1 MLKLGKKNSQR
12 QLKVSEYLKR
22 ALSEIFQQYVFKS
35 RKDSFLAIT
44 ISEVNVS
51 IDLKTAKIFVIP
63 FSENNM
69 AITNEE
75 VLEVLNSENQ
85 TIRKKLGSNIG
96 LRFTPKL
103 YFKTDSLAVEA
114 KKIDNLFKN
123 PKVAQDL

>member
-22 ALSEIFQQYVFKS
+22 ALSEILQQYLFKS
-35 RKDSFLAIT
+35 GKDSFFSII
-44 ISEVNVS
+44 ISEVNIS
-51 IDLKTAKIFVIP
+51 MDLKIAKIFVIP

-69 AITNEE
+69 SIKDGE
-75 VLEVLNSENQ
+75 VLEALNLENQ

-96 LRFTPKL
+96 LRFTPRL
-103 YFKTDSLAVEA
+103 YFRTDSLALEA

>member
-22 ALSEIFQQYVFKS
+22 ALSEILQQYLFKLGE
-35 RKDSFLAIT
+35 DSFFSIT
-44 ISEVNVS
+44 ISEVNIS
-51 IDLKTAKIFVIP
+51 MDLKIAKIFVIP

-69 AITNEE
+69 SIKDEE
-75 VLEVLNSENQ
+75 VLEALNLENQ

-96 LRFTPKL
+96 LRFTPRL
-103 YFKTDSLAVEA
+103 YFRTDSLALEA

>member
-12 QLKVSEYLKR
+12 QLKVSEHLKR
-22 ALSEIFQQYVFKS
+22 ALSEILQQYLFKS
-35 RKDSFLAIT
+35 GKDSFFSIT
-44 ISEVNVS
+44 ISEVNIS
-51 IDLKTAKIFVIP
+51 MDLKIAKIFVIP

-69 AITNEE
+69 SIKDEE
-75 VLEVLNSENQ
+75 VLEALNLENQ

-103 YFKTDSLAVEA
+103 YFRTDSLALEA

>member
-22 ALSEIFQQYVFKS
+22 ALSEILQQYLFKS
-35 RKDSFLAIT
+35 GKDSFFSII
-44 ISEVNVS
+44 ISEVNIS
-51 IDLKTAKIFVIP
+51 MDLKIAKIFVIP

-69 AITNEE
+69 SINDEE
-75 VLEVLNSENQ
+75 VLEALNLENQ

-103 YFKTDSLAVEA
+103 YFRTDSLALEA

>member
-12 QLKVSEYLKR
+12 QLKVSEHLKR
-22 ALSEIFQQYVFKS
+22 ALSEILQQYLFKS
-35 RKDSFLAIT
+35 GKDSFFSII
-44 ISEVNVS
+44 ISEVNIS
-51 IDLKTAKIFVIP
+51 MDLKIAKIFVIP

-69 AITNEE
+69 SIKDEE
-75 VLEVLNSENQ
+75 VLEALNLENQ

-96 LRFTPKL
+96 LRFTPEL
-103 YFKTDSLAVEA
+103 YFRTDSLALEA

>member
-22 ALSEIFQQYVFKS
+22 ALSEILQQYLFKS
-35 RKDSFLAIT
+35 GKDSFFSIT
-44 ISEVNVS
+44 ISEVNIS
-51 IDLKTAKIFVIP
+51 MDLKIAKIFVIP

-69 AITNEE
+69 SIKDEE
-75 VLEVLNSENQ
+75 VLEALNLENQ

-96 LRFTPKL
+96 LRFTPRL
-103 YFKTDSLAVEA
+103 YFRTDSLALEA

>member
-22 ALSEIFQQYVFKS
+22 ALSEILQQYLFKS
-35 RKDSFLAIT
+35 GKDSFFSII
-44 ISEVNVS
+44 ISEVNIS
-51 IDLKTAKIFVIP
+51 MDLKIAKIFVIP

-69 AITNEE
+69 SIKDEE
-75 VLEVLNSENQ
+75 VLEALNLENQ

-96 LRFTPKL
+96 LRFTPRL
-103 YFKTDSLAVEA
+103 YFRTDSLALEA

>member
-12 QLKVSEYLKR
+12 QLKVSEHLKR
-22 ALSEIFQQYVFKS
+22 ALSEILQQYLFKS
-35 RKDSFLAIT
+35 GKDSFFSII
-44 ISEVNVS
+44 ISEVNIS
-51 IDLKTAKIFVIP
+51 MDLKIAKIFVIP

-69 AITNEE
+69 SIKDEE
-75 VLEVLNSENQ
+75 VLEALNLENQ

-96 LRFTPKL
+96 LRFTPRL
-103 YFKTDSLAVEA
+103 YFRTDSLALEA

>member
-22 ALSEIFQQYVFKS
+22 ALSEILQQYLFKS
-35 RKDSFLAIT
+35 GKDSFFSIT
-44 ISEVNVS
+44 ISEVNIS
-51 IDLKTAKIFVIP
+51 MDLKIAKIFVIP

-69 AITNEE
+69 SIKDEE
-75 VLEVLNSENQ
+75 VLEALNLENQ
-85 TIRKKLGSNIG
+85 TIRKKLSSNIG

-103 YFKTDSLAVEA
+103 YFKTDSLALEA

>member
-22 ALSEIFQQYVFKS
+22 ALSEILQQYLLKS
-35 RKDSFLAIT
+35 GKDSFFSIT
-44 ISEVNVS
+44 ISEVNIS
-51 IDLKTAKIFVIP
+51 MDLKIAKIFVIP

-69 AITNEE
+69 SIKDEE
-75 VLEVLNSENQ
+75 VLEALNLENQ

-96 LRFTPKL
+96 LRFTPRL
-103 YFKTDSLAVEA
+103 YFRTDSLALEA

>member
-12 QLKVSEYLKR
+12 QLKVSEHLKR
-22 ALSEIFQQYVFKS
+22 ALSEILRQYLFKS
-35 RKDSFLAIT
+35 GKDSFFSII
-44 ISEVNVS
+44 ISEVNIS
-51 IDLKTAKIFVIP
+51 MDLKIAKIFVIP

-69 AITNEE
+69 SIKDEE
-75 VLEVLNSENQ
+75 VLEALNLENQ

-103 YFKTDSLAVEA
+103 YFRTDSLALEA

>member
-22 ALSEIFQQYVFKS
+22 ALSEILQQYLFKS
-35 RKDSFLAIT
+35 GKDSFFSII
-44 ISEVNVS
+44 ISEVNIS
-51 IDLKTAKIFVIP
+51 MDLKIAKIFVIP
-63 FSENNM
+63 FSENNVT
-69 AITNEE
+69 ITDEE
-75 VLEVLNSENQ
+75 VLEALNLENQ
-85 TIRKKLGSNIG
+85 TIRKKLGTNIG

-103 YFKTDSLAVEA
+103 YFKTDSLALEA

>member
-22 ALSEIFQQYVFKS
+22 SLSEILQSYVFQYS
-35 RKDSFLAIT
+35 DNNFFSIT

-51 IDLKTAKIFVIP
+51 IDLKIAKVFVTP
-63 FSENNM
+63 FSKDNLS
-69 AITNEE
+69 ITDEE
-75 VLEVLNSENQ
+75 ILQVLDKEKQ
-85 TIRKKLGSNIG
+85 IIRKKLGSNIG
-96 LRFTPKL
+96 LRFTPRL
-103 YFKTDSLAVEA
+103 HFKIDSLALEA

>member
-12 QLKVSEYLKR
+12 QLKVSGHLKR
-22 ALSEIFQQYVFKS
+22 ALSEILQQYLFKS
-35 RKDSFLAIT
+35 GKDSFFSII
-44 ISEVNVS
+44 ISEVNIS
-51 IDLKTAKIFVIP
+51 MDLKIAKIFVIP

-69 AITNEE
+69 SIKDEE
-75 VLEVLNSENQ
+75 VLEALNLENQ

-96 LRFTPKL
+96 LRFTPRL
-103 YFKTDSLAVEA
+103 YFRTDSLALEA

>member
-1 MLKLGKKNSQR
+1 M
-12 QLKVSEYLKR
+12 
-22 ALSEIFQQYVFKS
+22 
-35 RKDSFLAIT
+35 
-44 ISEVNVS
+44 
-51 IDLKTAKIFVIP
+51 DLKIAKIFVIP

-69 AITNEE
+69 SIKDEE
-75 VLEVLNSENQ
+75 VLEVLNLENQ

-103 YFKTDSLAVEA
+103 YFRTDSLALEA

>member
-12 QLKVSEYLKR
+12 QLKVSEHLKR
-22 ALSEIFQQYVFKS
+22 ALSEILQQYLFKS
-35 RKDSFLAIT
+35 GKDSFFSIT
-44 ISEVNVS
+44 ISEVNIS
-51 IDLKTAKIFVIP
+51 MDLKIAKIFVIP

-69 AITNEE
+69 SIKDEE
-75 VLEVLNSENQ
+75 VLEALNLENQ

-96 LRFTPKL
+96 LRFTPRL
-103 YFKTDSLAVEA
+103 YFRTDSLALEA

>member
-22 ALSEIFQQYVFKS
+22 ALSEILQQYLFKS
-35 RKDSFLAIT
+35 GKDSFFSIT
-44 ISEVNVS
+44 ISEVNIS
-51 IDLKTAKIFVIP
+51 MDLKIAKIFVIP

-69 AITNEE
+69 SIKDEE
-75 VLEVLNSENQ
+75 VLEALNLENQ

-103 YFKTDSLAVEA
+103 YFRTDSLALEA

>member
-35 RKDSFLAIT
+35 RKDSFFAIT

>member
-12 QLKVSEYLKR
+12 QLKVSEHLKR
-22 ALSEIFQQYVFKS
+22 ALSEILQQYLFKS
-35 RKDSFLAIT
+35 GKDSFFSII

-51 IDLKTAKIFVIP
+51 MDLKIAKIFVIP

-69 AITNEE
+69 SIKDEE
-75 VLEVLNSENQ
+75 VLEALNLENQ

-96 LRFTPKL
+96 LRFTPRL
-103 YFKTDSLAVEA
+103 YFRTDSLALEA

>member
-12 QLKVSEYLKR
+12 QLKVSEHLKR
-22 ALSEIFQQYVFKS
+22 ALSEILQQYLFKS
-35 RKDSFLAIT
+35 GKDSFFSII
-44 ISEVNVS
+44 ISEVNIS
-51 IDLKTAKIFVIP
+51 MDLKIAKIFVIP
-63 FSENNM
+63 FSENNTR
-69 AITNEE
+69 IKDEE
-75 VLEVLNSENQ
+75 VLEALNLENQ

-103 YFKTDSLAVEA
+103 YFKTDYLALEA

>member
-22 ALSEIFQQYVFKS
+22 ALSEILQQYLFKS
-35 RKDSFLAIT
+35 GKDSFFSII
-44 ISEVNVS
+44 ISEVNIS
-51 IDLKTAKIFVIP
+51 MDLKIAKIFVIP

-69 AITNEE
+69 SIKDEE
-75 VLEVLNSENQ
+75 VLEALNIENQ

-96 LRFTPKL
+96 LRFTPRL
-103 YFKTDSLAVEA
+103 YFRTDSLALEA

>member
-1 MLKLGKKNSQR
+1 M
-12 QLKVSEYLKR
+12 
-22 ALSEIFQQYVFKS
+22 
-35 RKDSFLAIT
+35 
-44 ISEVNVS
+44 
-51 IDLKTAKIFVIP
+51 DLKIAKIFVIP

-69 AITNEE
+69 SIKDEE
-75 VLEVLNSENQ
+75 VLEALNLENQ

-103 YFKTDSLAVEA
+103 YFRTDSLALEA

>member
-22 ALSEIFQQYVFKS
+22 ALSEILQQYVFKS
-35 RKDSFLAIT
+35 GEDSFFSIT

-51 IDLKTAKIFVIP
+51 MDLKIAKIFVIP
-63 FSENNM
+63 FSENNTR
-69 AITNEE
+69 IKDEE
-75 VLEVLNSENQ
+75 VLEALNSENQ

-103 YFKTDSLAVEA
+103 YFKKDYLASEA

>member
-12 QLKVSEYLKR
+12 QLKVSEHLKR
-22 ALSEIFQQYVFKS
+22 ALSEILQQYLFKS
-35 RKDSFLAIT
+35 GKDSFFSII
-44 ISEVNVS
+44 ISEVNIS
-51 IDLKTAKIFVIP
+51 MDLKIAKIFVIP

-69 AITNEE
+69 SIKDEE
-75 VLEVLNSENQ
+75 VLEALNLENQ

-103 YFKTDSLAVEA
+103 YFRTDSLALEA

>member
-22 ALSEIFQQYVFKS
+22 ALSEILQQYLFKS
-35 RKDSFLAIT
+35 GKDSFFSII
-44 ISEVNVS
+44 ISEVNIS
-51 IDLKTAKIFVIP
+51 MDLKIAKIFVIP

-69 AITNEE
+69 SIKDEE
-75 VLEVLNSENQ
+75 VLEALNLENQ

-103 YFKTDSLAVEA
+103 YFRTDSLALEA